1 MLPHRASTSPSGVN
15 PRQGERRSLPMN
27 VLRVIQPAGA
37 ERFWPVLL
45 ALLPVPAAANAGV
58 GFFTLPWPVVC
69 LALLPVIGL
78 EGVVLARML
87 CLPWRRAFS
96 LALVA
101 NLNSTLYGLGLS
113 YGLDIVLLGSTGSS
127 GFEPTKTLVSALLVP
142 LFALSWWI
150 EGRVVWRRASEP
162 SKVAVAWAVGIANL
176 LSYGALIAG
185 IHLTPFIPE
194 IAPSYTTR
202 ATLNAGFQAAQALAP
217 RVEAFWAVYHRFP
230 TDAGELG
237 DAGESYDPSRFGV
250 RLEADGQ
257 IVVRF
262 QTPQHRYL
270 DGQPIRL
277 IPTLPPGVPDGGR
290 LAWRCRSPG
299 LHPEL
304 RAWLRAQCSPE

>member
-1 MLPHRASTSPSGVN
+1 MNLPRA
-15 PRQGERRSLPMN
+15 
-27 VLRVIQPAGA
+27 IQPTGIC
-37 ERFWPVLL
+37 RFRPVLL

-58 GFFTLPWPVVC
+58 GFFTLPWPVVI
-69 LALLPVIGL
+69 LTLLPVIGL

-87 CLPWRRAFS
+87 RRPWRRAFS

-113 YGLDIVLLGSTGSS
+113 YGLDIMLLGFTGLS
-127 GFEPTKTLVSALLVP
+127 GFEPTQTLVSVMLMP

-150 EGRVVWRRASEP
+150 EERVVQRRASEP
-162 SKVAVAWAVGIANL
+162 SKAAVAWAVGVANL

-217 RVEAFWAVYHRFP
+217 RVEAFWATHHRFP
-230 TDAGELG
+230 TDTGELG
-237 DAGESYDPSRFGV
+237 DAGEPLAPGQFASPFVVG
-250 RLEADGQ
+250 LEADGR

-270 DGQPIRL
+270 DGQQIRL
-277 IPTLPPGVPDGGR
+277 TPTLPPGAPDGGR
-290 LAWRCRSPG
+290 LAWRCRSPD

-304 RAWLRAQCSPE
+304 LTRLWAPCVPE